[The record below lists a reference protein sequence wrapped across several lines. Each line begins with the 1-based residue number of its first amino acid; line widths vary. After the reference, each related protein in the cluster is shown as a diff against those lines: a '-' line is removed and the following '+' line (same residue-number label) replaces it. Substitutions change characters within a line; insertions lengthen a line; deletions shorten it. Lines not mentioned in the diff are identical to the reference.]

1 MCARAPFS
9 FFFFQFMDYQ
19 RSSSSGFQFANPA
32 FGDTTYTKVFVGGL
46 AWETQSE
53 TLRRHFEQFGPI
65 LEAVV
70 ITDKTTGRS
79 KGYGFVTFQEAE
91 AARRACADPTPII
104 DGRRA
109 NCNLASIGRARPP
122 PSFGNQRSAPLY
134 GGGMQTYQGAYTGNF
149 GYQQPV
155 YYSYQHGYTYPAHR
169 YSAHGPEYVYT
180 QGVYSP
186 YMGQQYLQMYG
197 VQAAIYPYSQVGQN
211 ISSSRG
217 FITAPQYSVPS
228 HQIMQLGGP
237 TADAMTTPQI
247 PTIHTLYHSGVAT
260 ALAARPQ
267 IIIPSAPPKFIQSSS
282 SDGTSG

>member
-1 MCARAPFS
+1 
-9 FFFFQFMDYQ
+9 MDYHQ
-19 RSSSSGFQFANPA
+19 SSGSGFQFANPA

-53 TLRRHFEQFGPI
+53 TLRQHFEQFGPI

-70 ITDKTTGRS
+70 IADKTTGRS

-91 AARRACADPTPII
+91 AARRACADSTPVI

-109 NCNLASIGRARPP
+109 NCNLASLGRARPP
-122 PSFGNQRSAPLY
+122 PSFGNQRSAAPY
-134 GGGMQTYQGAYTGNF
+134 AGGVQPYQGTYSGNF

-155 YYSYQHGYTYPAHR
+155 YYSYQHGYTYPAYR
-169 YSAHGPEYVYT
+169 YSAHGPEYVYS

-197 VQAAIYPYSQVGQN
+197 VQAAIYPYSQMAQS

-217 FITAPQYSVPS
+217 FITIPQYSTPS
-228 HQIMQLGGP
+228 HQILQLGGP
-237 TADAMTTPQI
+237 SADAMTTSQI
-247 PTIHTLYHSGVAT
+247 PTIQLYHTGVAT

-267 IIIPSAPPKFIQSSS
+267 IIIPSTPPKFMQSGS
-282 SDGTSG
+282 SDGTSGFSSSCGD